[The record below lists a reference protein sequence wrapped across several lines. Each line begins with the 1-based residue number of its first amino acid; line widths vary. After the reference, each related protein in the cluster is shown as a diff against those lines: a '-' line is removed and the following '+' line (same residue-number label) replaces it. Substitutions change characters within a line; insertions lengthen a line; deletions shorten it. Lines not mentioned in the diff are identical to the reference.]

1 MAGKAAAFLVALVL
15 VGASPPVGG
24 AKGTRAGGSSG
35 TAPPAAVPSA
45 GRPSQPASRNVQ
57 PRGGDATSLGGESD
71 LASLILVALVAIVV
85 LVVVP
90 AQIAKG
96 VARRRRVLSR
106 SARSGR
112 GNPPNGA

>member
-1 MAGKAAAFLVALVL
+1 MAGKAAVLLVVLVL
-15 VGASPPVGG
+15 AGATTPAVA
-24 AKGTRAGGSSG
+24 AKGPRAGGSSG

-45 GRPSQPASRNVQ
+45 GSPSQPASRNVQ
-57 PRGGDATSLGGESD
+57 PRGGAATSLGGESD
-71 LASLILVALVAIVV
+71 LAGLILYVLIAIVV

-90 AQIAKG
+90 AQIATG

-112 GNPPNGA
+112 RNPPNGA